1 MKHVKCSE
9 KTRSKRGVFFGSLL
23 TIVLSCVLFVGVTL
37 AWFSATY
44 SAPQITMKAANFD
57 AELTVVKD
65 GNQHTIANSYELEN
79 GTYEL
84 TLKRIGTS
92 SESRGYCR
100 IAIGDTVYRSPYLT
114 KDVTFAFTLTLN
126 LTEGESVRV
135 TCTPVWGNVTTEDSD
150 LPEITNDGTIE
161 YGTILD

>member
-65 GNQHTIANSYELEN
+65 GNQHTIANSCELEN

-100 IAIGDTVYRSPYLT
+100 IAIPDKGC
-114 KDVTFAFTLTLN
+114 DVCFHAYAQSDGGRKCPRN
-126 LTEGESVRV
+126 LYARMGKCHNRRL
-135 TCTPVWGNVTTEDSD
+135 CLAGNH
-150 LPEITNDGTIE
+150 
-161 YGTILD
+161 